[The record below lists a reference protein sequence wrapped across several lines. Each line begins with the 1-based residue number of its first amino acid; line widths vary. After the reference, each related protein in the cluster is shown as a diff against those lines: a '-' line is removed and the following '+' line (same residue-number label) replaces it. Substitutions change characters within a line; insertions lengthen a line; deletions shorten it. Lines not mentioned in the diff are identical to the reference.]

1 MLKDWHYVLFV
12 LFAGTAPFVHLSS
25 KLGPS
30 SPSTTPS
37 CASLLSQS
45 YHPAVGRAATWLYSL
60 LGVGVSSSCRSLNL
74 QLHAANSVLLYVVI
88 NQLLS
93 SQRLYSDGMRQQTA
107 ALCAIFFAVHP
118 SRADVTTQTN
128 SIEESL
134 SLSLSLGGLLC
145 LLPVFASKLTHTYA
159 PATVACFTLAALAS
173 PKSSAA
179 DVPLVI
185 AFVLGFQAL
194 KVPAKTGKR
203 LIVGLCLLVPVLA
216 SYALETFAAGSNG
229 SLPAAS
235 AANNNKGRWGA
246 KAKSRAGAGS
256 EGEGWESMRSS
267 LALRVCIGI
276 CEVLS
281 RQICA
286 FSKSGLGW
294 ERDVALLNPEN
305 SFTLL
310 LFVVLL
316 LGCAA
321 HTLWK
326 GVLHSSPSSR
336 PRVFCVCFLAFA
348 LLCVR
353 GALRTAAAA
362 AAAASSQQQVPSGL
376 FDAAAV
382 GRRTYLPA
390 CFISIF
396 VAFALVDAWAG
407 SNPLPAP
414 SPSGRRTSR
423 AAPTAPAMPLLAKSG
438 YTVLGL
444 TSLLYIVHQF
454 SLDRLE
460 R

>member
-25 KLGPS
+25 KLGP

-118 SRADVTTQTN
+118 SRTDVTTQTN

-145 LLPVFASKLTHTYA
+145 LLPVFASKLTHMYA
-159 PATVACFTLAALAS
+159 PASVACFTLAALAS

-203 LIVGLCLLVPVLA
+203 VVVGLCLLVPVLA
-216 SYALETFAAGSNG
+216 SYALETLSAGSAG
-229 SLPAAS
+229 SSPPTS
-235 AANNNKGRWGA
+235 ANNNKGRWGT
-246 KAKSRAGAGS
+246 KAKSRGGGGGGAGQ
-256 EGEGWESMRSS
+256 GWEYVRGS

-281 RQICA
+281 RQVCA
-286 FSKSGLGW
+286 FSKSALGW
-294 ERDVALLNPEN
+294 ERDAVLLNPEN

-310 LFVVLL
+310 LFVVALM
-316 LGCAA
+316 GCAV
-321 HTLWK
+321 HTLWR
-326 GVLHSSPSSR
+326 GLSSSTR
-336 PRVFCVCFLAFA
+336 PCVACVCFLSFA

-353 GALRTAAAA
+353 GALRAAAVSSQMDESPLRGLFE
-362 AAAASSQQQVPSGL
+362 AAS
-376 FDAAAV
+376 V

-396 VAFALVDAWAG
+396 AAFALVDAWAAG
-407 SNPLPAP
+407 SAPLPAP

-423 AAPTAPAMPLLAKSG
+423 AAPTAPAMPLLAKCG
-438 YTVLGL
+438 YSVLGL
-444 TSLLYIVHQF
+444 TSLLYIAHNF
-454 SLDRLE
+454 SFSQDRLDSAP